1 MSSDFFLQIEGI
13 EGDSNDS
20 KHAKWIEVKSFNHGA
35 SQSVDIKR
43 GADVSGRGAFEPFVF
58 THSVD
63 KATPKIQQFCMNGKD
78 IKKCTFHACRA
89 ISGKQTVVYELK
101 FENVK
106 IIQAQ
111 VKTVEIND
119 TDGRLISQQPIEEV
133 SLYYKKMTWKVV
145 PVKPDNTL
153 DGPVE
158 TNFDQIENK

>member
-106 IIQAQ
+106 IIQA
-111 VKTVEIND
+111 TVSIINFNCFNLC
-119 TDGRLISQQPIEEV
+119 LIRVQTLR
-133 SLYYKKMTWKVV
+133 SLMSVIR
-145 PVKPDNTL
+145 PP
-153 DGPVE
+153 
-158 TNFDQIENK
+158 Q

>member
-1 MSSDFFLQIEGI
+1 MSTDFFLQIDGI

-20 KHAKWIEVKSFNHGA
+20 KHAKWIEVQSFSHGA

-43 GADVSGRGAFEPFVF
+43 GADVSGRGVFEAFVF
-58 THSVD
+58 THFVD

-78 IKKCTFHACRA
+78 IKKCTCEVCRA
-89 ISGKQTVVYELK
+89 ISGKQTVIYAVIL
-101 FENVK
+101 ENVK
-106 IIQAQ
+106 IIRAQ
-111 VKTVEIND
+111 VKTVGEE
-119 TDGRLISQQPIEEV
+119 QPPIEEV
-133 SLYYKKMTWKVV
+133 SLCCKKTTWKAV